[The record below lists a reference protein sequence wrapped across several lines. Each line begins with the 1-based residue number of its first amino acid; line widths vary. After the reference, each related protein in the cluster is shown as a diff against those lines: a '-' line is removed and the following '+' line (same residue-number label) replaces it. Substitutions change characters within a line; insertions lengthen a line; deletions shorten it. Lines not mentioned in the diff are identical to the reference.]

1 MNINRRSVPMDIL
14 SLDGDGYHVYVS
26 TDGKSHI
33 QIIITKD
40 GREVHYQRMKFK
52 EFVSL
57 LMRDAQP

>member
-1 MNINRRSVPMDIL
+1 MNINRRSVPLDIL
-14 SLDGDGYHVYVS
+14 SLDGDGCHVYVA
-26 TDGKSHI
+26 TDRKSHI

-40 GREVHYQRMKFK
+40 GREVHSQRMKFN